1 MSLAQITSLLGK
13 DESLLN
19 HVSKTIPK
27 ESLHLPGPDFVD
39 RVLRILQNV
48 GVAPNHRQ
56 ALHAGQDVLL
66 PFAGHEAQSL

>member
-1 MSLAQITSLLGK
+1 MTSCENSGSEQEDEHTGPLQIGDARYPSEQGAVGEALIVRE
-13 DESLLN
+13 D
-19 HVSKTIPK
+19 
-27 ESLHLPGPDFVD
+27 
-39 RVLRILQNV
+39 V